1 MKRLCDATEN
11 DPRPLLPRTKVEF
24 LGVVGVDG
32 VVNAVVVV
40 ADVVV
45 VVGWKNQNQ
54 SIWHITLCLVERTS
68 VVVVAGVVVVVVVVC

>member
-40 ADVVV
+40 AGVVV
-45 VVGWKNQNQ
+45 VVGCLGKIKINQYG
-54 SIWHITLCLVERTS
+54 TLHCVL
-68 VVVVAGVVVVVVVVC
+68 